1 MIDLNHYSADELYE
15 LYNKLRSGEW
25 DDRLGKVS
33 KANKKACI
41 DLTRAAVHRLM
52 GGKNIMRM
60 DALRKWGWSREQ
72 FDDFYD
78 RQLDMAV
85 FPYLYEMDDF
95 HQALGNEADKIIGG
109 LVLGGL
115 DVEKLEKMIDKRRK
129 LHEWQVE
136 SFEKEDRKKDRL
148 TIAAMVLSAG
158 TIILGILTILLR
170 RGVIKYPRL
179 EYPPWIQPTGA
190 HDAYSEGAKVSH
202 DGKRWISTAK
212 NNTWAPGVYGWKM
225 ED

>member
-85 FPYLYEMDDF
+85 FPYLYEMDNF
-95 HQALGNEADKIIGG
+95 HQALGNEADEIIGG

-129 LHEWQVE
+129 QKEQDTKQQGQKQAKPKTP
-136 SFEKEDRKKDRL
+136 SFAFL
-148 TIAAMVLSAG
+148 QGLVFGCLISHFLAALLVL
-158 TIILGILTILLR
+158 LNQL
-170 RGVIKYPRL
+170 
-179 EYPPWIQPTGA
+179 
-190 HDAYSEGAKVSH
+190 
-202 DGKRWISTAK
+202 
-212 NNTWAPGVYGWKM
+212 
-225 ED
+225 